1 MHMVHPGVW
10 WMHSIE
16 SHIEFQLRKFMIFQ
30 HNEKNLTTTFSLTL
44 EIINYGKLIIAFEK
58 DFKKNIL

>member
-1 MHMVHPGVW
+1 MN
-10 WMHSIE
+10 
-16 SHIEFQLRKFMIFQ
+16 FQ

-44 EIINYGKLIIAFEK
+44 DIKNYGELIIAFEK